1 MAFILDQ
8 SESYSWPVTVKV
20 PQDGG
25 RFRSFTF
32 EAEFKRVSQERREQ
46 LGRQLMRQK
55 RTWDDGNMDE
65 DFLTPRQI
73 ADELLVGWSGI
84 MDTESPD
91 AQPVPFGDKVKAQL
105 LNIGDVADAILDA
118 WNASIPGAKAKNS
131 PAP

>member
-32 EAEFKRVSQERREQ
+32 DAEFKRVSQERREQ

-55 RTWDDGNMDE
+55 RTWDDGNMEE

-84 MDTESPD
+84 MDTEGAD
-91 AQPVPFGDKVKAQL
+91 AQQVPFSDTIKAQL
-105 LNIGDVADAILDA
+105 LNIGDVADAILEA
-118 WNASIPGAKAKNS
+118 WNASIPGAKAKN
-131 PAP
+131 

>member
-1 MAFILDQ
+1 MFILDQ
-8 SESYSWPVTVKV
+8 SESYSWPVTVRV

-32 EAEFKRVSQERREQ
+32 DALFKRVSQERREQ

-55 RTWDDGNMDE
+55 RTWDDGLMDNE
-65 DFLTPRQI
+65 FLTPRQI

-84 MDTESPD
+84 MDTEGEG
-91 AQPVPFGDKVKAQL
+91 AQQVPFSEKVKAQL

-118 WNASIPGAKAKNS
+118 WNASIPGAKAKN
-131 PAP
+131 

>member
-1 MAFILDQ
+1 MAFILDL

-20 PQDGG
+20 PHDGG

-32 EAEFKRVSQERREQ
+32 EAEFRRVSQERREQ

-55 RTWDDGNMDE
+55 RIIEDGDMAD

-84 MDTESPD
+84 MDTEGEG
-91 AQPVPFGDKVKAQL
+91 AKPVPFSEKVKAQL
-105 LNIGDVADAILDA
+105 LNIGDVADAILAA
-118 WNASIPGAKAKNS
+118 WNDSIPGAKAKN
-131 PAP
+131 

>member
-55 RTWDDGNMDE
+55 RTMEDGLLEDE
-65 DFLTPRQI
+65 IITPRQI

-84 MDTESPD
+84 MDTEGPD
-91 AQPVPFGDKVKAQL
+91 AQPVPFSETIKAKL
-105 LNIGDVADAILDA
+105 LNIGDVADAILEA
-118 WNASIPGAKAKNS
+118 WNASIPGAKAKN
-131 PAP
+131 

>member
-32 EAEFKRVSQERREQ
+32 DAEFKRVSQERREQ
-46 LGRQLMRQK
+46 LGRLLMRQK
-55 RTWDDGNMDE
+55 RLMDDGLTVFED

-84 MDTESPD
+84 MDTEGPD
-91 AQPVPFGDKVKAQL
+91 AQQVPFSDKVKAQL
-105 LNIGDVADAILDA
+105 LNIGDVADAILEA
-118 WNASIPGAKAKNS
+118 WNASIPGAKAKN
-131 PAP
+131 

>member
-46 LGRQLMRQK
+46 LGRLLMRQK
-55 RTWDDGNMDE
+55 RLMDDGLTVFE
-65 DFLTPRQI
+65 DDILTPRQI

-84 MDTESPD
+84 MDTEGPD
-91 AQPVPFGDKVKAQL
+91 AEQVPFGEKVKAQL
-105 LNIGDVADAILDA
+105 LNIGDVADAILEA
-118 WNASIPGAKAKNS
+118 WNASIPGAKAKN
-131 PAP
+131 

>member
-46 LGRQLMRQK
+46 LGRLLMRQK
-55 RTWDDGNMDE
+55 RLMDDGLTVFE
-65 DFLTPRQI
+65 DDILTPRQI

-84 MDTESPD
+84 MDTEGAD
-91 AQPVPFGDKVKAQL
+91 AAQVPFGETVKAQL
-105 LNIGDVADAILDA
+105 LNIGDVADAILAA
-118 WNASIPGAKAKNS
+118 WNDSIPGAKVKN
-131 PAP
+131 

>member
-55 RTWDDGNMDE
+55 RTIEDGLLED

-84 MDTESPD
+84 MDTEGAD
-91 AQPVPFGDKVKAQL
+91 AAQVPFGETVKAQL
-105 LNIGDVADAILDA
+105 LNIGDVADAILAA
-118 WNASIPGAKAKNS
+118 WNDSIPGAKAKN
-131 PAP
+131 

>member
-55 RTWDDGNMDE
+55 RTIEDGMMED

-84 MDTESPD
+84 MDTEGAD
-91 AQPVPFGDKVKAQL
+91 AAQVPFGETVKAQL
-105 LNIGDVADAILDA
+105 LNIGDVADAILAA
-118 WNASIPGAKAKNS
+118 WNDSIPGAKAKN
-131 PAP
+131 

>member
-46 LGRQLMRQK
+46 LGRQLLRQK
-55 RTWDDGNMDE
+55 RASEIGQLED

-84 MDTESPD
+84 MDTEGPD
-91 AQPVPFGDKVKAQL
+91 AEQVPFSDKVKAQL

-118 WNASIPGAKAKNS
+118 WNASIPGAKAKN
-131 PAP
+131 